1 MKMIRILCLCFWG
14 FVLSQVP
21 SQCAQSPTWWTN
33 LPPVVASHGHSD
45 WTDQPSAGT
54 DTAPVVTNAPS
65 VWTNLLHGN
74 GKAGR
79 YSPWGTNVWWTNAT
93 AFTNAAPSHTAA
105 GNKHGIIPP
114 GQNPSA
120 TLPRDVQTLL
130 KQFQQQRN
138 QLMNGLQ
145 NATDSQRQQIL
156 QQLEQVR
163 DQLQS
168 QLQSITTQAREQAL
182 DMRGQFGRNFAPGHS
197 SGGGSTSSGHGGKPR
212 D

>member
-1 MKMIRILCLCFWG
+1 MKKLAVVGLGLLG
-14 FVLSQVP
+14 FVLSQMP
-21 SQCAQSPTWWTN
+21 SQCAQSLTWWTN
-33 LPPVVASHGHSD
+33 LPPAVDTHGHSD
-45 WTDQPSAGT
+45 WTDHPSNGKST
-54 DTAPVVTNAPS
+54 PPVVTNAPS
-65 VWTNLLHGN
+65 VWTNLLHG
-74 GKAGR
+74 ATGR
-79 YSPWGTNVWWTNAT
+79 GSAWGSNQWWTNYA
-93 AFTNAAPSHTAA
+93 AFTNTSPPSRATDNRF
-105 GNKHGIIPP
+105 GTIPP
-114 GQNPSA
+114 GQTPSA
-120 TLPRDVQTLL
+120 TLPRDVQALL

-138 QLMNGLQ
+138 QVMSGLQ

-182 DMRGQFGRNFAPGHS
+182 DMRGQFGPHFAPGGS